1 MRDKAPRVTNPGGDM
16 RLLDHL
22 EELRR
27 RIIVAVLAVVIAA
40 TGCFFLSDWILQILL
55 LPSGGLRL
63 RAFGLMDGFTIKLRI
78 ALYAGIVAAFPVWAH
93 QALRFVGPGLL
104 PEERRRTFP
113 FLVAM
118 LVLFAGGTAFGFNL
132 LSMMVKV
139 FVRLFPPQIEYL
151 PSAEDYLSFVVFFL
165 LACGIVFELPCVLLL
180 LVRLRVL
187 RAEQLR
193 KGRRVAWFILF
204 AFAEII
210 TPVADPIVAPLA
222 VMVPLVVLYEA
233 SVIIARR
240 MEARRGVKPGAKVAS
255 QP

>member
-1 MRDKAPRVTNPGGDM
+1 M

-40 TGCFFLSDWILQILL
+40 TGCFFLSDWILKILL

-132 LSMMVKV
+132 LS
-139 FVRLFPPQIEYL
+139 
-151 PSAEDYLSFVVFFL
+151 LSL
-165 LACGIVFELPCVLLL
+165 IH
-180 LVRLRVL
+180 
-187 RAEQLR
+187 
-193 KGRRVAWFILF
+193 I
-204 AFAEII
+204 
-210 TPVADPIVAPLA
+210 
-222 VMVPLVVLYEA
+222 
-233 SVIIARR
+233 
-240 MEARRGVKPGAKVAS
+240 
-255 QP
+255 

>member
-1 MRDKAPRVTNPGGDM
+1 
-16 RLLDHL
+16 
-22 EELRR
+22 
-27 RIIVAVLAVVIAA
+27 
-40 TGCFFLSDWILQILL
+40 
-55 LPSGGLRL
+55 
-63 RAFGLMDGFTIKLRI
+63 
-78 ALYAGIVAAFPVWAH
+78 
-93 QALRFVGPGLL
+93 
-104 PEERRRTFP
+104 
-113 FLVAM
+113 M

-139 FVRLFPPQIEYL
+139 FVQLFPPQIEYL

-240 MEARRGVKPGAKVAS
+240 MEARRGVTPGAKVAS